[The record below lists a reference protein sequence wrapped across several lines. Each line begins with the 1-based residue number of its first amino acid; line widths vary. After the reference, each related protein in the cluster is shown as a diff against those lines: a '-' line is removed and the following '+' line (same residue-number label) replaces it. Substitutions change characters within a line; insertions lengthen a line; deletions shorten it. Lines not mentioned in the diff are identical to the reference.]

1 MRQVIYNERPVELVG
16 EATVLVDGIDSVEHN
31 PPELHLKINKV
42 ITELVWAVDDAT
54 CNKQNCQRKHT
65 RT

>member
-1 MRQVIYNERPVELVG
+1 MRQVIYYKRPVEFVG

-42 ITELVWAVDDAT
+42 ITELV
-54 CNKQNCQRKHT
+54 
-65 RT
+65 